1 MIRFLDKA
9 DKSPGVF
16 VVVVVVDD
24 DWESI
29 QGIGGFILLT
39 LQEISV

>member
-16 VVVVVVDD
+16 VVVVVDD